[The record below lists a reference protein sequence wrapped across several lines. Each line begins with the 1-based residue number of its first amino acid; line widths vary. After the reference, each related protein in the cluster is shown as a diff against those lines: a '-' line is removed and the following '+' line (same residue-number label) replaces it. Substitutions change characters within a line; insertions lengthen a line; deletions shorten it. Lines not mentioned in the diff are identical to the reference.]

1 MSRALYLLVFVMQFT
16 FAFHALKTGR
26 PTRWI
31 FIIFMAPVLGCLL
44 YYFLEVFPNS
54 REERTVRRR
63 IRDIAK
69 ALAPD
74 AELKRRAEEVEIN
87 ASVDNRAALASE
99 CLEKGMFDEAIK
111 LYEGCLQ
118 GPYRDDAR
126 LTFSLARARFYN
138 QQFAQARELL
148 DRIWKTNPKFDPE
161 EVQLLHARVL
171 EAMGETGAALA
182 QYESLKDRY
191 VGFEARY
198 RHALLLKNLG
208 RWHEASA
215 LLADIVKHAKRSAL
229 ESEQEWVKLA
239 KREVE
244 TKTEGARASA

>member
-1 MSRALYLLVFVMQFT
+1 MARVLYLLVVVIQFT
-16 FAFHALKTGR
+16 FAFHALRTGR
-26 PTRWI
+26 QTRWI
-31 FIIFMAPVLGCLL
+31 FIIMMAPVLGCLL
-44 YYFLEVFPNS
+44 YYFIEVFPNS
-54 REERTVRRR
+54 REHRTVRRR

-69 ALAPD
+69 ALTPD
-74 AELKRRAEEVEIN
+74 AELKRRAEEVELN

-99 CLEKGMFDEAIK
+99 CLEKGMFDEAIR

-126 LTFSLARARFYN
+126 LMFSLARARFYN
-138 QQFAQARELL
+138 GEFAPARELL
-148 DRIWKTNPKFDPE
+148 DRIWKADPKFQPE

-171 EAMGETGAALA
+171 EAMGESGAALA
-182 QYESLKDRY
+182 QYESLRDRY

-208 RWHEASA
+208 RWHEAVA
-215 LLADIVKHAKRSAL
+215 LLEDILRHARRSAL

-239 KREVE
+239 RREVQV
-244 TKTEGARASA
+244 EGARAGA

>member
-1 MSRALYLLVFVMQFT
+1 MRILAVLMAVIQFS
-16 FAFHALKTGR
+16 FAFHAMKTGR
-26 PTRWI
+26 GAMWI
-31 FIIFMAPVLGCLL
+31 TIIIVFPVVGCIA
-44 YYFLEVFPNS
+44 YYFMEVFPNT
-54 REERTVRRR
+54 REERAVRKHV
-63 IRDIAK
+63 RDIAK
-69 ALAPD
+69 ALNPD
-74 AELKRRAEEVEIN
+74 GELKRRAEELEQT
-87 ASVDNRAALASE
+87 ASVENKSKLGDE
-99 CLEKGMFDEAIK
+99 CLERGMFDEAIK

-126 LTFSLARARFYN
+126 LAFSLARARFYN
-138 QQFAQARELL
+138 QEFVQARELL

-182 QYESLKDRY
+182 QYESLRDRY

-215 LLADIVKHAKRSAL
+215 LLADIVRHAKRSAL

-244 TKTEGARASA
+244 TEGAPASV

>member
-1 MSRALYLLVFVMQFT
+1 MSRVLYLLVFVIQFT
-16 FAFHALKTGR
+16 FAFHAIKTGR
-26 PTRWI
+26 PTRWV
-31 FIIFMAPVLGCLL
+31 FIIFMAPLIGSLL
-44 YYFLEVFPNS
+44 YYFLEVFPHS
-54 REERTVRRR
+54 REERMVRRR

-69 ALAPD
+69 ALNPD

-99 CLEKGMFDEAIK
+99 CLEKGMFDEAIR

-138 QQFAQARELL
+138 EQFAEARELL

-161 EVQLLHARVL
+161 DVQLLHARVL

-182 QYESLKDRY
+182 QYESLRERY

-198 RHALLLKNLG
+198 RHAMLLKQLG
-208 RWHEASA
+208 RWNEAA
-215 LLADIVKHAKRSAL
+215 GLLGEILKHAKRSAL

-239 KREVE
+239 RREVDSE
-244 TKTEGARASA
+244 SLGAKA